1 MEYRYRIYNEIYNDM
16 ISGKKTIEFRLLNEK
31 SESIKR
37 GDTIKFIAVDND
49 KKFLI
54 TEVIDKYIYDNLD
67 ELWNSRDILNN
78 ALNYSKEELIKAFN
92 NIFGKEQVSNSKIV
106 GFKIKVINQ

>member
-1 MEYRYRIYNEIYNDM
+1 MEYRYRIYNDVYNDM

-37 GDTIKFIAVDND
+37 GDTIKFIVVDND
-49 KKFLI
+49 EKFLI

-67 ELWNSRDILNN
+67 ELWNSKDVLNN
-78 ALNYSKEELIKAFN
+78 VLNYSKGELIEAFN
-92 NIFGKEQVSNSKIV
+92 NIFGKDQVSNSKIV